1 MAHQV
6 INYQIVQIGERHRY
20 SYDHLI
26 YQDPKYESTAVG
38 ASRDKLLFVICVA
51 IQTTLLLPH
60 LVICMVKVVMV
71 EMMVKVNMEMM
82 VMGVMVM
89 VVMVKVEIVVM
100 VKVVWS

>member
-6 INYQIVQIGERHRY
+6 MSYQIVQIGEMHRY
-20 SYDHLI
+20 SII

-71 EMMVKVNMEMM
+71 EMMVKVNMEMGVM

-89 VVMVKVEIVVM
+89 VVMVKVA
-100 VKVVWS
+100 WS

>member
-1 MAHQV
+1 MIHRRKAHGTSSHKLL
-6 INYQIVQIGERHRY
+6 NSTNRRKAQIII
-20 SYDHLI
+20 I

-89 VVMVKVEIVVM
+89 LVMMVVT
-100 VKVVWS
+100 WS

>member
-6 INYQIVQIGERHRY
+6 INYKIVQIGERHRY
-20 SYDHLI
+20 SII

-71 EMMVKVNMEMM
+71 ETMVKVNMEMM
-82 VMGVMVM
+82 VMGVI
-89 VVMVKVEIVVM
+89 VKVEIVVM
-100 VKVVWS
+100 MVVAWS